1 MPEEPVNKSN
11 NPIINLL
18 NRLIRDVK
26 THRDD
31 QMKNT
36 RRSFFDINKPD
47 NLDTISRKS
56 SRKKGMQRTA
66 FKLPAVPPK
75 IDVKKPSTF
84 SKIGFDLSTKSVG
97 FLEKA

>member
-1 MPEEPVNKSN
+1 MPEEPVNKST

-26 THRDD
+26 THRED

-36 RRSFFDINKPD
+36 RRSLFDISRTD
-47 NLDTISRKS
+47 NFDTVSRKS
-56 SRKKGMQRTA
+56 GKKKSTQKTA

-75 IDVKKPSTF
+75 IDFKKPTSF

-97 FLEKA
+97 FLEKG